1 MSASTRVKVAAP
13 LKVVARTQDPLEFR
27 QSIADLHQVLK
38 AVLETES
45 ACLKTYQRLNPGNRI
60 EDPATAL
67 LALRHLAA
75 VVQLE
80 DAVVRLIGTSLL
92 R

>member
-1 MSASTRVKVAAP
+1 MNVGAP
-13 LKVVARTQDPLEFR
+13 LKLVARAEDPLESR
-27 QSIADLHQVLK
+27 RSIPDLHQVLK
-38 AVLETES
+38 AVLDTES
-45 ACLKTYQRLNPGNRI
+45 ACLNTYQRLNPGARTV
-60 EDPATAL
+60 DPATAL

-80 DAVVRLIGTSLL
+80 DAVVRLIGTSVL